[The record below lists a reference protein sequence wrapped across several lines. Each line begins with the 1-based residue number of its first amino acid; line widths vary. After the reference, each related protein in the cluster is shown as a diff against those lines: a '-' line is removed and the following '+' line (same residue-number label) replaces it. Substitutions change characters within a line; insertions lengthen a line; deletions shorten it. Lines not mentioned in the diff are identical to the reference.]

1 MEQKQTIQTLAN
13 ETYDYKPTE
22 WHDKV
27 DDPEGHN
34 SHKGTKFEAKKAN
47 NIETGID
54 LAHDRLNNVV
64 GYLEENEV
72 TTKNLRFEFLLMK
85 ASITSGLTSN
95 ILVDD
100 FSTTDFIILIDG
112 YFNEAQQ
119 RLEIL

>member
-1 MEQKQTIQTLAN
+1 MSITIQTLLN
-13 ETYDYKPTE
+13 KIFDYNPFH
-22 WHDKV
+22 WRDKV

-34 SHKGTKFEAKKAN
+34 SQRGTKFEAKKAN

-54 LAHDRLNNVV
+54 LAHDRLNEVV
-64 GYLEENEV
+64 EYLDETEV

-100 FSTTDFIILIDG
+100 FSTTDSIILSEG
-112 YFNEAQQ
+112 RLNATQQ
-119 RLEIL
+119 RIEIL